1 MAALNDQITIQKF
14 TYESNSQGT
23 IEETWVTHQVAW
35 VDAEQVT
42 GSENFTSEMDVY
54 NDIKSFQGEWI
65 ELSAVTPRMRVKFG
79 SDYYYI
85 TSVKSKDNLT
95 TTIIAIRND
104 DE

>member
-1 MAALNDQITIQKF
+1 MAALNDYVTIQQF
-14 TYESNSQGT
+14 TYTSNSQGSDVK
-23 IEETWVTHQVAW
+23 TWATYVNAW

-54 NDIKSFQGEWI
+54 NDVKSFQGEWI
-65 ELSAVTPRMRVKFG
+65 ELNAVTPRMRILFG
-79 SDYYYI
+79 SDKYYI
-85 TSVKSKDNLT
+85 TSIKNKDNLT

>member
-1 MAALNDQITIQKF
+1 MAALNDQVTIEQF
-14 TYESNSQGT
+14 TYVSSSQGSDVR
-23 IEETWVTHQVAW
+23 TWTTFVTVW

-54 NDIKSFQGEWI
+54 SDVKSFQGEWI
-65 ELSAVTPRMRVKFG
+65 ELNAVTPRMRVKFG

-85 TSVKSKDNLT
+85 TSIKNKDNLT
-95 TTIIAIRND
+95 TTIIAVRND